1 MFSVAQQGFE
11 IIPDLFN
18 REGMASVIKSLDQMP
33 LQHGRAGVRN
43 ILRIES
49 VKELARDSRLLNLA
63 SNLLGGDAAPFR
75 ATCFDKSPQAN
86 WLVVWH
92 QDTALPVREQRDAK
106 GWGPWSVK
114 EGVVCAHAPAYAL
127 EQVLAIRI
135 HLDDSDEQNG
145 SLRVLPQTH
154 TLGVLS
160 DDAIHDLAERICP
173 VDCFVSAGGVLVMKP
188 LLVHSSSKAKSENC
202 HRRVLHVEYA
212 TSMSFPDGIELC
224 TDEAA
229 SSVRP

>member
-1 MFSVAQQGFE
+1 MSAVEQQGFE
-11 IIPDLFN
+11 IIPELFD
-18 REGMASVIKSLDQMP
+18 RESMSSAIESVGKMP
-33 LQHGRAGVRN
+33 LRPGRAGARN
-43 ILRIES
+43 ALRVES
-49 VKELARDSRLLNLA
+49 VRDLAVDSRLIKIA
-63 SNLLGGDAAPFR
+63 SSLLGGNATPFR
-75 ATCFDKSPQAN
+75 ATFVDKSAEAN

-92 QDTALPVREQRDAK
+92 QDTALPLRERRDAK

-114 EGVVCAHAPAYAL
+114 EGMICAHAPASAL

-160 DDAIHDLAERICP
+160 DDAIHDLSEKIPP
-173 VDCFVSAGGVLVMKP
+173 VDCFVRAGGVLIMKP
-188 LLVHSSSKAKSENC
+188 LLIHSSSKAKSENC

-212 TSMSFPDGIELC
+212 ASMSFPDGIELC
-224 TDEAA
+224 TDYAP
-229 SSVRP
+229 SGVRA

>member
-1 MFSVAQQGFE
+1 MCSVAQQGFE

-63 SNLLGGDAAPFR
+63 RNLLGRGTTPFR
-75 ATCFDKSPQAN
+75 ATFFNKSPQAN

-92 QDTALPVREQRDAK
+92 QDTALPVRERRDAK

-160 DDAIHDLAERICP
+160 DDAIHDLAERIRP
-173 VDCFVSAGGVLVMKP
+173 VDCFVSGGGVLVMKP
-188 LLVHSSSKAKSENC
+188 LLVHSSSKAKSEC

-212 TSMSFPDGIELC
+212 ASMSFPDGIELC
-224 TDEAA
+224 TDEAV

>member
-1 MFSVAQQGFE
+1 MSAVEQQGFE
-11 IIPDLFN
+11 IIPELFD
-18 REGMASVIKSLDQMP
+18 RESMSSAIESLGKMP
-33 LQHGRAGVRN
+33 LRPGRAGARN
-43 ILRIES
+43 ALRVES
-49 VKELARDSRLLNLA
+49 VRDLAVDSRLIKIA
-63 SNLLGGDAAPFR
+63 SSLLGGNAAPFR
-75 ATCFDKSPQAN
+75 ATFFDKSAEAN

-92 QDTALPVREQRDAK
+92 QDTALPLRERRDAK

-114 EGVVCAHAPAYAL
+114 EGVICAHAPVSTL

-160 DDAIHDLAERICP
+160 DDAIHDLSEKIPP
-173 VDCFVSAGGVLVMKP
+173 VDCFVRAGGVLIMKP
-188 LLVHSSSKAKSENC
+188 LLIHSSSKAKSENC

-212 TSMSFPDGIELC
+212 ASMSFPDGIELC
-224 TDEAA
+224 TDEA
-229 SSVRP
+229 SSSLRA

>member
-1 MFSVAQQGFE
+1 MSAVEQQGFE
-11 IIPDLFN
+11 IIPKLFD
-18 REGMASVIKSLDQMP
+18 RENMSSAIESLAKMP
-33 LQHGRAGVRN
+33 LRHGRAGARN
-43 ILRIES
+43 ALRVES
-49 VKELARDSRLLNLA
+49 VRDLAVDSRLIKIA
-63 SNLLGGDAAPFR
+63 STLLGGNAAPFR
-75 ATCFDKSPQAN
+75 ATFFDKSAEAN

-92 QDTALPVREQRDAK
+92 QDTALPLRERRDAK

-114 EGVVCAHAPAYAL
+114 EGVICAHAPASAL

-160 DDAIHDLAERICP
+160 DDAIHDLSEKIP
-173 VDCFVSAGGVLVMKP
+173 SVDCFVRAGGVLIMKP
-188 LLVHSSSKAKSENC
+188 LLIHSSSKAKSENC

-212 TSMSFPDGIELC
+212 ASMSFPDGIELC
-224 TDEAA
+224 TDYAP
-229 SSVRP
+229 SGVRA

>member
-1 MFSVAQQGFE
+1 MPALEKQGFE
-11 IIPDLFN
+11 IIPELFDQKD
-18 REGMASVIKSLDQMP
+18 MASVIESLDKMP
-33 LQHGRAGVRN
+33 LRHGRAGARN
-43 ILRIES
+43 ALRIQA
-49 VKELARDSRLLNLA
+49 VRDLALDSQLIDLA
-63 SNLLGGDAAPFR
+63 SSLLGGNADPFR
-75 ATCFDKSPQAN
+75 ATFFDKSAEAN

-92 QDTALPVREQRDAK
+92 QDTALPLRARRDAK

-114 EGVVCAHAPAYAL
+114 EGVICAHAPASAL

-160 DDAIHDLAERICP
+160 DDAIHDLAGKIPP

-188 LLVHSSSKAKSENC
+188 LLIHSSSKAKSERS
-202 HRRVLHVEYA
+202 HRRVLHIEYA
-212 TSMSFPDGIELC
+212 ASTSFPDGIELC
-224 TDEAA
+224 TDEA
-229 SSVRP
+229 SSRVRA

>member
-1 MFSVAQQGFE
+1 MSSVAQQGFE
-11 IIPDLFN
+11 IIPDLFD
-18 REGMASVIKSLDQMP
+18 REGMASVIKSLDQIP
-33 LQHGRAGVRN
+33 LRHGRAGARN
-43 ILRIES
+43 TLRIES

-63 SNLLGGDAAPFR
+63 SNLLGGDATPFR
-75 ATCFDKSPQAN
+75 ATFFDKSPQAN

-92 QDTALPVREQRDAK
+92 QDTALPVRERPDAK

-114 EGVVCAHAPAYAL
+114 EGVVCAHAPADAL

-160 DDAIHDLAERICP
+160 DDTIHDLSEKIQP
-173 VDCFVSAGGVLVMKP
+173 VDCFVDAGGVLVMKP
-188 LLVHSSSKAKSENC
+188 LLLHSSSKAKSENC

-229 SSVRP
+229 SRVRT